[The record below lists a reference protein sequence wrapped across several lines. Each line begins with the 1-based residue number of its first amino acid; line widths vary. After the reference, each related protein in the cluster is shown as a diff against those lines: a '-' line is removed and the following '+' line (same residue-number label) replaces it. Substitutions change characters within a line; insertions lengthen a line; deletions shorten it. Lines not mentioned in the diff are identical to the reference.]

1 MGPKFNPVKVKKDP
15 PVPAKLIGSVTVRT
29 GPSYVKPLGL
39 VPTSC
44 PTVKTVAGLPVPMAG
59 PHPTTELE
67 VHIVVVQRD
76 RPNWAVRVKSRPA
89 KFEPE
94 IAMNVCKSREHVL
107 VPYAAGAAAGAFWGD
122 QNVNIGESNV
132 KRMIDVPTSI
142 SVVSA
147 GGIERV
153 RNESVETHRKSVFA
167 DHADV

>member
-1 MGPKFNPVKVKKDP
+1 MGPKFNPVKVRKDP
-15 PVPAKLIGSVTVRT
+15 PVPAKLTGSVTVET
-29 GPSYVKPLGL
+29 GPSYVKPFRL

-44 PTVKTVAGLPVPMAG
+44 PAVKTVAGLPVPIAG
-59 PHPTTELE
+59 AHPTTELE

-76 RPNWAVRVKSRPA
+76 RPNWAVRVKSTPA
-89 KFEPE
+89 KFEPMIE
-94 IAMNVCKSREHVL
+94 INVCTSREHV
-107 VPYAAGAAAGAFWGD
+107 PYATGAFCGD

-132 KRMIDVPTSI
+132 KNITDVPTST

-147 GGIERV
+147 GVMERV